1 MNNKIVLIYVI
12 FLKFLLKIFLFY
24 FFTKSHFQ
32 YIEKIYLRFTNS
44 KNFITMK
51 LNDNLYSS
59 LSNFLS
65 TRLINNKF
73 FINYFLEYKI
83 YMRQYLS
90 VNYNLKC

>member
-1 MNNKIVLIYVI
+1 
-12 FLKFLLKIFLFY
+12 
-24 FFTKSHFQ
+24 
-32 YIEKIYLRFTNS
+32 
-44 KNFITMK
+44 MK
-51 LNDNLYSS
+51 LNDNLYSG

-65 TRLINNKF
+65 TLLINNKF